1 MRIILLGGPG
11 SGKGTQLRRL
21 SEALQLPSIAVGDVL
36 RDAIAQQTRLGT
48 SAQPYVEKGELVP
61 DNVMIQFMRLR
72 LLQEDVNQG
81 WMMEG
86 YPRTAFQAEEL
97 DFVLSDFGQYLTTAV
112 YLEVSEEVMR
122 ERSKARF
129 SSGDATRSRADD
141 TPDILQRRIQHFRDR
156 TIPILEYYGAR
167 GKLLKINAEHPPDTI
182 TQEILQK
189 LKS

>member
-21 SEALQLPSIAVGDVL
+21 SEGLQLPSIAVGDVL
-36 RDAIAQQTRLGT
+36 REAIAQQTRLGT
-48 SAQPYVEKGELVP
+48 SAQPYIEKGELVP

-72 LLQEDVNQG
+72 LLQEDVSQG
-81 WMMEG
+81 WVMEG

-112 YLEVSEEVMR
+112 YLEVSEGVMQ
-122 ERSKARF
+122 ERSQA
-129 SSGDATRSRADD
+129 RSRADD
-141 TPDILQRRIQHFRDR
+141 TPEVLQRRIQHFRDR